1 MVHCGREDMTIICNK
16 NPRQRKPLPVFL
28 AFASTT
34 GLLMALVLAGCAKD
48 LAQDLGL
55 ARSEGPKGID
65 YEVSIAGALD
75 GDMKDLLLEVSTLA
89 GDDPPALVTPGLVR
103 RRAEEDIPNLLKALH
118 SRGYYKAE
126 IRVEVQEG
134 KPPLDVQYTVTPG
147 PRFTLAQARI
157 LVDAGSEYQAGVPSP
172 QELGMDIGQG
182 FRSEWVPEAQ
192 RRIRQALASQGYPFA
207 ETAYEAVADFASDT
221 MHITFTARPGQ
232 FARFGDTDI
241 ALPEGIDLSPE
252 FVRSKLS
259 WKPGDTFD
267 AQALAEA
274 RNRLLGTGLFSFAQ
288 FTYPEQVDEDDALP
302 LRLELRE
309 RPPRTVRA
317 GVTYSTD
324 LGPGV
329 ELGWEHRNLLGEGE
343 SLSVGL
349 EANFVNRILESTY
362 REPFFLFRE
371 NQSLILTARAADEQ
385 PEAYRSQSLDLS
397 GVVERYIF
405 RRTRIAGG
413 LGLTLLNVDDPIS
426 EQDNYA
432 LFYLPLLI
440 ARDSRDN
447 ILDPGRGSLL
457 SADGAP
463 YYELFGESNTFFK
476 YTTNAQFYWSLM
488 DEKRLVLA
496 TRARFGQI
504 PGQELS
510 TVPATIRFYAGG
522 GGSVR
527 GYEYKTLSAIVDG
540 DPAGGRSLL
549 ETSAEL
555 RWRFLNDWGLVAF
568 LDGGRAYTDVV
579 PDFDETYF
587 WGTGLGVRYYTNFGP
602 IRADLAFPLNR
613 REEFD
618 SHFQFY
624 ISIGQAF

>member
-1 MVHCGREDMTIICNK
+1 MAIICNK
-16 NPRQRKPLPVFL
+16 GPRQGKPLPAFPTIVL
-28 AFASTT
+28 AEI
-34 GLLMALVLAGCAKD
+34 LVLALALAGCAKE

-55 ARSEGPKGID
+55 ARSEEPGGIP
-65 YEVSIAGALD
+65 YEVKISGAPD
-75 GDMKDLLLEVSTLA
+75 KEMEDLLLEVSALA
-89 GDDPPALVTPGLVR
+89 GDDPPSLVTPGLVR

-126 IRVEVQEG
+126 VRVEVGEG
-134 KPPLDVQYTVTPG
+134 KPPLDVRYIVLPG
-147 PRFTLAQARI
+147 PRFSLAEVRI
-157 LVDAGSEYQAGVPSP
+157 AVDAGPEYRAGLPSP
-172 QELGMDIGQG
+172 QELGMDVGHG

-192 RRIRQALASQGYPFA
+192 KRIRQALANQGYPFA
-207 ETAYEAVADFASDT
+207 EATYEAVADFAANS
-221 MHITFTARPGQ
+221 MHITFTARPGP
-232 FARFGDTDI
+232 FARFGETDI
-241 ALPEGIDLSPE
+241 AMPEGIDLSPE
-252 FVRSKLS
+252 FVRSKLP
-259 WKPGDTFD
+259 WKPGETFD
-267 AQALAEA
+267 TQALTEA
-274 RNRLLGTGLFSFAQ
+274 RNTLLGTGLFSYAQ
-288 FTYPEQVDEDDALP
+288 FSYPEQVGEDEQLP

-343 SLSVGL
+343 NLTVGL
-349 EANFVNRILESTY
+349 TANFVNRILESTY
-362 REPFFLFRE
+362 REPFFLFKE

-385 PEAYRSQSLDLS
+385 PEAYRSKSIDLS

-413 LGLTLLNVDDPIS
+413 LGFTLLNVDDPIS

-447 ILDPGRGSLL
+447 ILDPGGGSLL

-463 YYELFGESNTFFK
+463 YYELFGESNSFFK
-476 YTTNAQFYWSLM
+476 YTANAQFYWSLM

-510 TVPATIRFYAGG
+510 TVPANLRFYAGG

-540 DPAGGRSLL
+540 DPVGGRSLL

-555 RWRFLNDWGLVAF
+555 RWKFLDDWGLVTF

-579 PDFDETYF
+579 PDFNETYF
-587 WGTGLGVRYYTNFGP
+587 WGTGLGVRYYTDFGP

-613 REEFD
+613 RDEFD

>member
-1 MVHCGREDMTIICNK
+1 MEGLTILCNR
-16 NPRQRKPLPVFL
+16 NPLQKKPHSTFPTIVL
-28 AFASTT
+28 AKV
-34 GLLMALVLAGCAKD
+34 LILALTLAGCAKE

-55 ARSEGPKGID
+55 ARSDEPGGIP
-65 YEVSIAGALD
+65 YEVKITGAPD
-75 GDMKDLLLEVSTLA
+75 EEMEELLLLVSALA
-89 GDDPPALVTPGLVR
+89 GDDPPALVTSGLIR

-126 IRVEVQEG
+126 MQVEVSEG
-134 KPPLDVQYTVTPG
+134 KPPLDVNYTVIPG
-147 PRFTLAQARI
+147 PRFTLAQVRI
-157 LVDAGSEYQAGVPSP
+157 LVDAEPEYKAGLPSP
-172 QELGMDIGQG
+172 QELGMEIGQG

-192 RRIRQALASQGYPFA
+192 KRIRQALASQGYPFA
-207 ETAYEAVADFASDT
+207 EAAYEAVADFASNS
-221 MHITFTARPGQ
+221 MHITFTVQPGP
-232 FARFGDTDI
+232 FARFGETAI
-241 ALPEGIDLSPE
+241 AMPEGLDLSPDY
-252 FVRSKLS
+252 VRSKLP
-259 WKPGDTFD
+259 WKPGEAFD
-267 AQALAEA
+267 AQALAQA
-274 RNRLLGTGLFSFAQ
+274 RNNLLGTGLFSYAQ
-288 FTYPEQVDEDDALP
+288 FAYPEQVGENEELP

-317 GVTYSTD
+317 GGTYSTD

-385 PEAYRSQSLDLS
+385 PEAYRSQSIDLS

-413 LGLTLLNVDDPIS
+413 LGFTLLNVDDPIS
-426 EQDNYA
+426 DQDNYA

-440 ARDSRDN
+440 ARDTRDN
-447 ILDPGRGSLL
+447 ILDPGGGSLL

-463 YYELFGESNTFFK
+463 YYEVFGESNWFFK

-488 DEKRLVLA
+488 DEKRLILA

-527 GYEYKTLSAIVDG
+527 GYEYKTLSTLVDG
-540 DPAGGRSLL
+540 DPVGGRSLL

-555 RWRFLNDWGLVAF
+555 RWRFLDDWGLVTF
-568 LDGGRAYTDVV
+568 LDGGRAYTDIV
-579 PDFDETYF
+579 PDFKETYF
-587 WGTGLGVRYYTNFGP
+587 WGTGLGVRYYTDFGP

-624 ISIGQAF
+624 ISIGQSF